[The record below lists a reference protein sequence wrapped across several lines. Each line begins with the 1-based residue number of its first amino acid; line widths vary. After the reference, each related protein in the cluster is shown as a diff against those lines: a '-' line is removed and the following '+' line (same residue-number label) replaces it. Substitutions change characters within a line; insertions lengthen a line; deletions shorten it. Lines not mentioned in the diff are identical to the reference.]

1 MIDIVAIGEG
11 PGGDIRVFDAQTS
24 KAANVL
30 SVQLGYLEW
39 EPDFGIDL
47 RYFLQ
52 EGFMFQNE
60 SFKSYLI
67 QRLSESYV
75 NVNQVL
81 ESVEDIYRKLT
92 FYVGD
97 SEANSGGFIR

>member
-1 MIDIVAIGEG
+1 MIDIVGIGTG
-11 PGGDIRVFDAQTS
+11 AGGDIRTFNAQTS

-30 SVQLGYLEW
+30 SVQLGYLEYAQ
-39 EPDFGIDL
+39 DFGIDL
-47 RYFLQ
+47 RYFIQ
-52 EGFMFQNE
+52 EGFSFQNE

-75 NVNQVL
+75 NVNEVL
-81 ESVEDIYRKLT
+81 EAVEDLYRDLT

-97 SEANSGGFIR
+97 AENNTGGFIR

>member
-1 MIDIVAIGEG
+1 MIDIVATGEG
-11 PGGDIRVFDAQTS
+11 SGGDIRLFDAQTS

-52 EGFMFQNE
+52 EGFRFQNE

-81 ESVEDIYRKLT
+81 DQFESLYEKLT

-97 SEANSGGFIR
+97 AGNNTGGFIR